1 MKSSK
6 YIVLFLGILILISSF
21 IIDTKGKVP
30 KRILFFNCE
39 NMKIVDNYINLYTK
53 YGYSF
58 KQLSPY
64 AVKINNVSYQNRYTI
79 SEMDVVNNY
88 LLILEK

>member
-1 MKSSK
+1 MKPYK
-6 YIVLFLGILILISSF
+6 YIILFLGILVLTSF
-21 IIDTKGKVP
+21 IVDTKNKIP
-30 KRILFFNCE
+30 KRILFFHCE
-39 NMKIVDNYINLYTK
+39 NTNIVNNYINLYTK

-79 SEMDVVNNY
+79 SGMDVVNNY